1 MHHLWQYTGRPVRMS
16 HRKWRESKQDPSRA
30 RSGNQPSCCLVSL
43 HFPSDILSGRPVVNY
58 PDSTQFQLCPT
69 QRFPGEEMR
78 IMKRYPG
85 EDMRIMRRMSP
96 EFDRLR
102 IMKRFPGE
110 SMRIMKKRDV
120 SSAMEVTKLH
130 LSHGKERR
138 QKNHECF
145 GTRVFPSLFTSEDY
159 SLANSYTLQET

>member
-1 MHHLWQYTGRPVRMS
+1 MS
-16 HRKWRESKQDPSRA
+16 S
-30 RSGNQPSCCLVSL
+30 
-43 HFPSDILSGRPVVNY
+43 
-58 PDSTQFQLCPT
+58 

-130 LSHGKERR
+130 LSHGKETS
-138 QKNHECF
+138 KNS
-145 GTRVFPSLFTSEDY
+145 RVL
-159 SLANSYTLQET
+159 